1 MGKENLKKFLF
12 ISVIIFL
19 GLALAITYF
28 FVLFR
33 KDNIGQSISSIVS
46 ILRPFTI
53 GAVLAYIM
61 KSSCN
66 FFEKFLFKKLSQ
78 SKKMSEKQV
87 AKRSNIAAVVLTY
100 IMWSAILTALLWI
113 IIPQL
118 VQSVTKFINDM
129 IVIIP
134 EWVDKIFEWEQS
146 FLEDHEI
153 LRPYFDSVV
162 NWLITWSETELI
174 PKLRDFGASL
184 VPALL
189 SIFTIIKDIAIGLIV
204 SVF

>member
-33 KDNIGQSISSIVS
+33 KDNIGQSISSVVS
-46 ILRPFTI
+46 ILRPFII

-100 IMWSAILTALLWI
+100 IM
-113 IIPQL
+113 
-118 VQSVTKFINDM
+118 
-129 IVIIP
+129 
-134 EWVDKIFEWEQS
+134 
-146 FLEDHEI
+146 
-153 LRPYFDSVV
+153 
-162 NWLITWSETELI
+162 
-174 PKLRDFGASL
+174 
-184 VPALL
+184 
-189 SIFTIIKDIAIGLIV
+189 
-204 SVF
+204 

>member
-33 KDNIGQSISSIVS
+33 KDNIGESISSIVA

-66 FFEKFLFKKLSQ
+66 FFEKFLKKKLSNSKKLSQ
-78 SKKMSEKQV
+78 KQV
-87 AKRSNIAAVVLTY
+87 AKRASIISVVLTY
-100 IMWSAILTALLWI
+100 VMWSAILTALLWI
-113 IIPQL
+113 IIPQI
-118 VQSVTKFINDM
+118 VQSVTKFVNDM
-129 IVIIP
+129 VVIIP
-134 EWVDKIFEWEQS
+134 DWVDKIFNLEQK
-146 FLEDHEI
+146 FLEDNEI
-153 LRPYFDSVV
+153 LRPYF
-162 NWLITWSETELI
+162 
-174 PKLRDFGASL
+174 
-184 VPALL
+184 
-189 SIFTIIKDIAIGLIV
+189 
-204 SVF
+204 